1 MKMRWLIAVV
11 IGIAST
17 GPGGARADEKKP
29 DPKPEAKGKLMLDG
43 KAYELKNA
51 LAYETTKF
59 DKKRTVVYL
68 SEKPLEMA
76 KLKASFKKKGNDE
89 DFFAFDPHIKLVFDD
104 KADLFQI
111 ALYARGANVILQ
123 GDPNIKAEAA
133 IKDGKAKGM
142 AKSIKPDKDY
152 EFGATFEVKLTKP

>member
-1 MKMRWLIAVV
+1 MKFLVAAVF
-11 IGIAST
+11 GIASMAV
-17 GPGGARADEKKP
+17 GAARADEKKP
-29 DPKPEAKGKLMLDG
+29 EPKLAVKGKLTLDG
-43 KAYELKNA
+43 KAYDLKNA

-59 DKKRTVVYL
+59 NKKRTVVYL
-68 SEKPLEMA
+68 SEKLLDTD

-89 DFFAFDPHIKLVFDD
+89 DFFAFDPHIKLIFDD
-104 KADLFQI
+104 KGDLFQI
-111 ALYARGANVILQ
+111 ALYARGANIILQ

-152 EFGATFEVKLTKP
+152 EFGVTFEVKLTKP

>member
-1 MKMRWLIAVV
+1 MKVLIAVV
-11 IGIAST
+11 FGIASMGIGT
-17 GPGGARADEKKP
+17 ARADEKKP
-29 DPKPEAKGKLMLDG
+29 EPKPAVMGKLTLDG
-43 KAYELKNA
+43 KAYDLKNA
-51 LAYETTKF
+51 LTYETTRF

-68 SEKPLEMA
+68 SEKPLDTA

-89 DFFAFDPHIKLVFDD
+89 DFFPVDPHIKLIFDD
-104 KADLFQI
+104 KGDLFQI
-111 ALYARGANVILQ
+111 TLYARGGNIILQ

-133 IKDGKAKGM
+133 IKDGMVKGM